1 MREPEQ
7 QTLLAR
13 LQAGDE
19 QALAELSDAYRSKIF
34 QLAFRYLR
42 SREDAEEVTQ
52 DVLFKVYRKVGA
64 FRGDAAL
71 SSWIYRIT
79 FNASMSRLRTARY
92 QRSLAE
98 RQAADSAYERD
109 GAGSANDFARADVA
123 DWSQMADER
132 VLRSQL
138 RTRVFGAILS
148 LPAIYRAPVMLR
160 DIQGM
165 TTEEASAMLNV
176 KDQTLK
182 SRLHRGRLI
191 LRKRLADFAGGLT
204 MHRPIYGDVRA
215 GLELRL
221 TSQVASANSTRSL
234 ALSSGSMTSA
244 IPSALKRTGSAAV
257 RVRVPLEV
265 SGPTKQVTVCRER
278 PAIASITATAAQ
290 ASA

>member
-1 MREPEQ
+1 MSDAEQ
-7 QTLLAR
+7 TSLLAR

-19 QALAELSDAYRSKIF
+19 QALAELADAYRTKIY

-52 DVLFKVYRKVGA
+52 DVLFKVYRKVGE

-79 FNASMSRLRTARY
+79 FNAAMSRLRTVKY
-92 QRSLAE
+92 QRAQAQD
-98 RQAADSAYERD
+98 RQAAETAQDRD
-109 GAGSANDFARADVA
+109 GGLRPVDPARADIA
-123 DWSQMADER
+123 DWSQMADEG

-165 TTEEASAMLNV
+165 STEEASAMLNV

-191 LRKRLADFAGGLT
+191 LRKQLADFAGGLT
-204 MHRPIYGDVRA
+204 MHRPIYG
-215 GLELRL
+215 
-221 TSQVASANSTRSL
+221 T
-234 ALSSGSMTSA
+234 
-244 IPSALKRTGSAAV
+244 
-257 RVRVPLEV
+257 
-265 SGPTKQVTVCRER
+265 
-278 PAIASITATAAQ
+278 
-290 ASA
+290 